1 VRAAGWRVAPALAAA
16 TAALIA
22 VAELDAAVAVVDR
35 LDRQGHTVIGV
46 DLSVGRPTVQLQ
58 ASARLAAMADEQRG
72 AYYMHGVD
80 RDGQRYRK
88 GQLLD
93 YRDVVVIWIER
104 GH

>member
-1 VRAAGWRVAPALAAA
+1 MRANPPPAKPTPTR
-16 TAALIA
+16 TANAEALRQ
-22 VAELDAAVAVVDR
+22 LGLLRGVVDR
-35 LDRQGHTVIGV
+35 LDRQGHTVVGV